1 MGRLHIVAVVT
12 SFITVIPLC
21 LLAQN
26 SPQDYLE
33 AHNIARAEVG
43 VNPLLWDN
51 ELESQAN
58 TFLSKHVVDCL
69 DRVSKSPHPMYGQ
82 NIWISRPSKSFT
94 VTGAFAV
101 AYWVAQKQ
109 NYDYISNTCIG
120 GNPANC
126 FAYTQV
132 VSKSSTYVGCARAI
146 CYNGGTLVICYY
158 HPPGNILGTR
168 PY

>member
-58 TFLSKHVVDCL
+58 TFLSKHIVDCL
-69 DRVSKSPHPMYGQ
+69 DRVSISPHPMYGQ
-82 NIWISRPSKSFT
+82 NILSSPSKSF
-94 VTGAFAV
+94 TGAFAV
-101 AYWVAQKQ
+101 AYWVAKKQ
-109 NYDYISNTCIG
+109 NYDYRSNTCIG
-120 GNPANC
+120 GNPAKC
-126 FAYTQV
+126 VTYTQV
-132 VSKSSTYVGCARAI
+132 VSKSSTYVGCARAN
-146 CYNGGTLVICYY
+146 CLNGGTLVICYY

>member
-33 AHNIARAEVG
+33 AHNIARAEAG

-58 TFLSKHVVDCL
+58 TFLSKHIVDCL
-69 DRVSKSPHPMYGQ
+69 DRVSISPHPMYGQ
-82 NIWISRPSKSFT
+82 NILSGPSKSL
-94 VTGAFAV
+94 TGAFAV
-101 AYWVAQKQ
+101 AKWVAQKQ
-109 NYDYISNTCIG
+109 NYDYRSNTCIG

-126 FAYTQV
+126 VAYTQV
-132 VSKSSTYVGCARAI
+132 VSKSSTYVGCARAN
-146 CYNGGTLVICYY
+146 CLNGRTLVTCYY
-158 HPPGNILGTR
+158 YPPGNILGQR

>member
-33 AHNIARAEVG
+33 VHNIARAEVG

-51 ELESQAN
+51 ELASQAN
-58 TFLSKHVVDCL
+58 TFLSKHIVDCL
-69 DRVSKSPHPMYGQ
+69 DRVSISPHPMYGQ
-82 NIWISRPSKSFT
+82 NSLSSPSKSF
-94 VTGAFAV
+94 TGAFAV
-101 AYWVAQKQ
+101 AWWVAQKQ
-109 NYDYISNTCIG
+109 NYDYRSNTCIG
-120 GNPANC
+120 NPANC
-126 FAYTQV
+126 VTYTQV
-132 VSKSSTYVGCARAI
+132 VSKSSTYVGCARAN
-146 CYNGGTLVICYY
+146 CLNGGTLVICYY